1 MSIKLTTSL
10 KKKTSSM
17 AVDAAPGPGLLVY
30 GVPAL
35 RLGVHFCRCAHVL
48 CCRSEGAE
56 RKRKKATRKPRSTK
70 IFVLVAS
77 AEHLGRM
84 APTVVHPVWV
94 RRRTPPK
101 SQPKSSQR
109 KEARPPTKTQGNER
123 GPSGKFTVSANTRRV
138 DGALYSRRR
147 LPPSTSRPCDPLKNR
162 VSSRVLDPTTRR
174 RAEPL
179 CVAYV

>member
-1 MSIKLTTSL
+1 MFIKLTTSL

-48 CCRSEGAE
+48 CCRSEGAQ

-84 APTVVHPVWV
+84 APTVVHPVGSA
-94 RRRTPPK
+94 TDP
-101 SQPKSSQR
+101 SQV
-109 KEARPPTKTQGNER
+109 PTQVLPTQGGEAPHQNPRKRTRTKWKVHGFGQHTPSGR
-123 GPSGKFTVSANTRRV
+123 GPLFQTPSPSEHQQTVRPV
-138 DGALYSRRR
+138 KKPR
-147 LPPSTSRPCDPLKNR
+147 LVSRP
-162 VSSRVLDPTTRR
+162 
-174 RAEPL
+174 
-179 CVAYV
+179 